1 MTLSDAAFYLFS
13 FFNGLRVFSYLP
25 QIVRVMR
32 DTQGAAAISYS
43 TWGLWTAANASTAL
57 YAVVCLRDATLA
69 QINALNA
76 LFCAVVIGSIA
87 FKRNQLRRRAG
98 RGDWSAPALRRLEA
112 MASARQKGGG

>member
-1 MTLSDAAFYLFS
+1 MTLPDLTFYLFS

-32 DTQGAAAISYS
+32 DTQGAVAISYS

-57 YAVVCLRDATLA
+57 YAAVSLHDATLA

-76 LFCAVVIGSIA
+76 LFCLVVVGLTMM
-87 FKRNQLRRRAG
+87 KRHQLRRGAG
-98 RGDWSAPALRRLEA
+98 NGPGPAPALQRLEA
-112 MASARQKGGG
+112 LASARQRAGR

>member
-1 MTLSDAAFYLFS
+1 MLDPEGAGVTVADLAFYLFS

-25 QIVRVMR
+25 QIVRVVR

-57 YAVVCLRDATLA
+57 YAAVSLRDSALA

-76 LFCAVVIGSIA
+76 LFCAIVIGVTA
-87 FKRNQLRRRAG
+87 FKRHQLRRT
-98 RGDWSAPALRRLEA
+98 
-112 MASARQKGGG
+112 SARTRAAKMSPLADGAQ